1 MFFYSNASLT
11 LGVEPRSKKPS
22 VKDRLFDL
30 KKGFNY
36 LR

>member
-1 MFFYSNASLT
+1 MFFDSNASLT

-22 VKDRLFDL
+22 VKGRLSDL
-30 KKGFNY
+30 EKGFNY